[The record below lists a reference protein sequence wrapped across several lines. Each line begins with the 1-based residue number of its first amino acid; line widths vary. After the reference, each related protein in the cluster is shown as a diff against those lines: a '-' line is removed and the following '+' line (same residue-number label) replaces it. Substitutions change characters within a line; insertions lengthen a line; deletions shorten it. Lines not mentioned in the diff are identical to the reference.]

1 MRKHNKENQTMETR
15 TENLNPITE
24 GRYTLN
30 PYDQKRIAAILDSA
44 AHCTSRDEARPALN
58 SVFIDVTA
66 DEWTATATDSYLLAT
81 MHTASSPVALGAP
94 NNLHA
99 EGSFMI
105 PRAVIAQ
112 WVKTLNAKATEYA
125 HIEVDAMTITLRTN
139 HTTQTT
145 ARPVAEFP
153 KFRTLIPALDTYT
166 EEEKAAPAGYHP
178 ARLAQLATSAN
189 KLNPKAE
196 ETVITIEASHPT
208 KPSRYACT
216 VQDVAQWVGILM
228 PMRTTR

>member
-1 MRKHNKENQTMETR
+1 METK

-58 SVFIDVTA
+58 SVFIEVTA
-66 DEWTATATDSYLLAT
+66 EEWTATATDSYLLAT
-81 MHTASSPVALGAP
+81 ITASSPVALEAP
-94 NNLHA
+94 NNLPA

-112 WVKTLNAKATEYA
+112 WIKTLNAKATTYA

-153 KFRTLIPALDTYT
+153 NFRNLIPELHTYT

-178 ARLAQLATSAN
+178 QRLAQLATSAN
-189 KLNPKAE
+189 KLNPKAA

-208 KPSRYACT
+208 KPTRYACA
-216 VQDVAQWVGILM
+216 VQDVAQWVGLLM
-228 PMRTTR
+228 PMRNR

>member
-1 MRKHNKENQTMETR
+1 METR
-15 TENLNPITE
+15 TENLAPLTE

-30 PYDQKRIAAILDSA
+30 PSSTKRIAAILDSA

-58 SVFIDVTA
+58 SVFVEVTA

-81 MHTASSPVALGAP
+81 MTTVTNPVATDAP
-94 NNLHA
+94 NSLLNY
-99 EGSFMI
+99 GSFMV
-105 PRAVIAQ
+105 PRAVAAQ
-112 WVKTLNAKATEYA
+112 WIKTLNPRTTTYAT
-125 HIEVDAMTITLRTN
+125 IEVTAHEITLRTN

-166 EEEKAAPAGYHP
+166 EEERAAAVSFHP
-178 ARLAQLATSAN
+178 ARLAQLATSAS

-208 KPSRYACT
+208 KPTRYACT
-216 VQDVAQWVGILM
+216 VQDVARWTGLLM
-228 PMRTTR
+228 PMRNR

>member
-1 MRKHNKENQTMETR
+1 METR
-15 TENLNPITE
+15 TENLAPLTE

-30 PYDQKRIAAILDSA
+30 PSSTKRIAAMLDSA

-58 SVFIDVTA
+58 SVLIEVTA

-81 MHTASSPVALGAP
+81 ITASSPVALEAP
-94 NNLHA
+94 NSLHA
-99 EGSFMI
+99 AGSFMI

-112 WVKTLNAKATEYA
+112 WVKTLNARATEYA
-125 HIEVDAMTITLRTN
+125 TIEVTAHEITLRTN

-145 ARPVAEFP
+145 ARYLGNGSHTEFP
-153 KFRTLIPALDTYT
+153 KFRPLIPALDTYT
-166 EEEKAAPAGYHP
+166 EEEKAAPVSFHP

-208 KPSRYACT
+208 KPTRYACT
-216 VQDVAQWVGILM
+216 VQDVARWTGLLM
-228 PMRTTR
+228 PMRNR

>member
-1 MRKHNKENQTMETR
+1 METR

-44 AHCTSRDEARPALN
+44 AHCTSKDEARPALN
-58 SVFIDVTA
+58 SVFIEVTA
-66 DEWTATATDSYLLAT
+66 EEWTATATDSYLLAT
-81 MHTASSPVALGAP
+81 MHTANSPVALGAP

-125 HIEVDAMTITLRTN
+125 TIEVTAHEITLRTN

-145 ARPVAEFP
+145 ARPVADFP
-153 KFRTLIPALDTYT
+153 NFRNLIPALDTYT

-178 ARLAQLATSAN
+178 QRLAQLATSAH
-189 KLNPKAE
+189 KLAPKGLDLTITAE
-196 ETVITIEASHPT
+196 ATHPT

-216 VQDVAQWVGILM
+216 VQDVARWTGLLM
-228 PMRTTR
+228 PMRNR